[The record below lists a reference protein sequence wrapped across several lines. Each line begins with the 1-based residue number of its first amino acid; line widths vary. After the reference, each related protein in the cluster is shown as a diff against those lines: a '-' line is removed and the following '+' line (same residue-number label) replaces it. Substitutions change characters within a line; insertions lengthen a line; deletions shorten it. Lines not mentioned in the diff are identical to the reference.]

1 MAVEPRE
8 AQSCWLSP
16 GRWGGGETAVFCG
29 PAHEPFWVGGLT
41 DGSWTGIQ
49 DSDQQWRCRG
59 CRLTQ
64 QHTADLRQAAGRA
77 RDAAGRDPKASV
89 DSKDGGKGQ
98 RPDARKA

>member
-16 GRWGGGETAVFCG
+16 ERWRSGETVVFCC
-29 PAHEPFWVGGLT
+29 PAHEPFRVGGLT
-41 DGSWTGIQ
+41 DGSWAGIQ
-49 DSDQQWRCRG
+49 DSDRQWRCRG

-64 QHTADLRQAAGRA
+64 QRTTNLRQTAGRA
-77 RDAAGRDPKASV
+77 HGAAVRDPEALV
-89 DSKDGGKGQ
+89 ESKDGGKGQ